1 MEDNMKRREMLEEIM
16 ERLEEMDTTDL
27 AIVLQFLN
35 TL

>member
-1 MEDNMKRREMLEEIM
+1 MKRREMLEEIM

>member
-1 MEDNMKRREMLEEIM
+1 MKRREMLEEIM
-16 ERLEEMDTTDL
+16 ERLAEMDTTDL